1 MKNRFLIL
9 LSFVLIVGRDA
20 VCANTSMV
28 RERININRDW
38 RYQIDD
44 PDGVG
49 AALHYSR
56 LKPYLLPCANDFII
70 FGKRYQRP
78 EGNPGENIAYVKS
91 DFDDSEWRH
100 LNLPHD
106 WAIEGPFNIDYNG
119 STGKLPYWG
128 IRWYRKTL
136 ELSQDDAGKQIY
148 LDIDG
153 AMSYAS
159 VWCNG
164 QYVGGWPYG
173 YASFRLDLT
182 PYIKA
187 GQKNVLAIRLDN
199 PDDTSRWYPGSGIY
213 RNVWLV
219 KTSPVHV
226 EQWGTFVRNQQVDSE
241 IAVME
246 MGVNI
251 ENHAGKD
258 VQVKLQ
264 TSVYLQ
270 GKDGR
275 PVGEEVTQSMTKDIA
290 IKKDSWSSAR
300 FQFKVDKPKLWD
312 IDTPN
317 CYVAVSRVFMDG
329 KEMDSYET
337 SFGIR
342 TIEFNHDQGFMLNG
356 QKVAIK
362 GVCMHH
368 DLGALGAAFNEVAA
382 ERQLRIMKEMGANA
396 IRTSHNPPAPELV
409 ALCDR
414 MGLMMQL
421 ELADTW
427 QKGKR
432 KNDYNL
438 LFDDWS
444 EADMRSLV
452 RHYRNHPSVI
462 MWSIGNEMPDQTTD
476 QGVIIARNLTAYCHD
491 EDPTR
496 PTSLGCNKRDAVFRD
511 IVNQVDIFGLNY
523 FHKTYPVFK
532 EQNPTRRYHAS
543 ETSSATSSRGE
554 YFFPVTTDVND
565 SRSGFQ
571 LSSYDMTTI
580 GWGCAPEVQFKMN
593 EEYPF
598 MSGEFVW
605 TGFDYL
611 GEPTPYNKDLTNL
624 LNFSDPNE
632 LEKARKELEEL
643 GKIKTPSRSSYFGIV
658 DLCGFPKDRYYNY
671 KSYWRPDVP
680 TVHILPH
687 WNWEERIGEITPV
700 HIYTSGDAVELFLN
714 GKSLGRREKAHSYDR
729 LTWDDVRYEPGSLKA
744 IAYKNGQKWAEEL
757 VETTGKPAALQVTA
771 EKTELKSDGTDL
783 SFIRVAVVD
792 SQGRVVPRSKNHL
805 KFSVTGPAEI
815 IATDNG
821 DATSLLPFQLS
832 ERDAYNG
839 LALVILRSQYM
850 KQGKVVLTV
859 ESKGLP
865 KQKVVLKVE

>member
-1 MKNRFLIL
+1 
-9 LSFVLIVGRDA
+9 
-20 VCANTSMV
+20 
-28 RERININRDW
+28 
-38 RYQIDD
+38 
-44 PDGVG
+44 
-49 AALHYSR
+49 
-56 LKPYLLPCANDFII
+56 
-70 FGKRYQRP
+70 
-78 EGNPGENIAYVKS
+78 
-91 DFDDSEWRH
+91 
-100 LNLPHD
+100 
-106 WAIEGPFNIDYNG
+106 
-119 STGKLPYWG
+119 
-128 IRWYRKTL
+128 
-136 ELSQDDAGKQIY
+136 
-148 LDIDG
+148 
-153 AMSYAS
+153 
-159 VWCNG
+159 
-164 QYVGGWPYG
+164 
-173 YASFRLDLT
+173 
-182 PYIKA
+182 
-187 GQKNVLAIRLDN
+187 
-199 PDDTSRWYPGSGIY
+199 
-213 RNVWLV
+213 
-219 KTSPVHV
+219 
-226 EQWGTFVRNQQVDSE
+226 
-241 IAVME
+241 
-246 MGVNI
+246 
-251 ENHAGKD
+251 
-258 VQVKLQ
+258 
-264 TSVYLQ
+264 
-270 GKDGR
+270 
-275 PVGEEVTQSMTKDIA
+275 
-290 IKKDSWSSAR
+290 
-300 FQFKVDKPKLWD
+300 
-312 IDTPN
+312 
-317 CYVAVSRVFMDG
+317 
-329 KEMDSYET
+329 MDSYET
-337 SFGIR
+337 PFGIR
-342 TIEFNHDQGFMLNG
+342 TIEFTHDQGFMLNG

-432 KNDYNL
+432 KNDYSL

-593 EEYPF
+593 EEYSF

-687 WNWEERIGEITPV
+687 WNWQERIGEITPV

-771 EKTELKSDGTDL
+771 EKTELKNDGTDL

>member
-1 MKNRFLIL
+1 MF
-9 LSFVLIVGRDA
+9 
-20 VCANTSMV
+20 
-28 RERININRDW
+28 
-38 RYQIDD
+38 
-44 PDGVG
+44 
-49 AALHYSR
+49 H
-56 LKPYLLPCANDFII
+56 
-70 FGKRYQRP
+70 
-78 EGNPGENIAYVKS
+78 
-91 DFDDSEWRH
+91 
-100 LNLPHD
+100 
-106 WAIEGPFNIDYNG
+106 
-119 STGKLPYWG
+119 
-128 IRWYRKTL
+128 
-136 ELSQDDAGKQIY
+136 ELSPPSNTLYHNSGTR
-148 LDIDG
+148 
-153 AMSYAS
+153 
-159 VWCNG
+159 
-164 QYVGGWPYG
+164 P
-173 YASFRLDLT
+173 
-182 PYIKA
+182 
-187 GQKNVLAIRLDN
+187 AI
-199 PDDTSRWYPGSGIY
+199 
-213 RNVWLV
+213 
-219 KTSPVHV
+219 
-226 EQWGTFVRNQQVDSE
+226 F
-241 IAVME
+241 
-246 MGVNI
+246 
-251 ENHAGKD
+251 
-258 VQVKLQ
+258 
-264 TSVYLQ
+264 
-270 GKDGR
+270 
-275 PVGEEVTQSMTKDIA
+275 
-290 IKKDSWSSAR
+290 
-300 FQFKVDKPKLWD
+300 FKVDKPKLWD

-337 SFGIR
+337 PFGIR
-342 TIEFNHDQGFMLNG
+342 TIEFTHDQGFMLNG

-491 EDPTR
+491 EDTTR

-593 EEYPF
+593 EEYSF

-687 WNWEERIGEITPV
+687 WNWQERIGEITPV

-729 LTWDDVRYEPGSLKA
+729 LTWDDVRYEPGSLRA

-771 EKTELKSDGTDL
+771 EKTELKNDGTDL